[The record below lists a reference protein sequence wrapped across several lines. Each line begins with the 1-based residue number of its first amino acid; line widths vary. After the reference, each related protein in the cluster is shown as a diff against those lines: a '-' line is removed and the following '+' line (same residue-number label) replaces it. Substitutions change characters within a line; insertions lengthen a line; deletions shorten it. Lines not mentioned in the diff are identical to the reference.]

1 MRSTWQPLL
10 LAALLLACVAALPAA
25 PLQSADAAAPQ
36 SERVRSGVSHFD
48 RAFYEL
54 TPHKRDTEATREFD
68 LAVADFERELAV
80 NPSSAVA
87 HQYLARIQ
95 AARNNHLEA
104 ARHYDR
110 VIDLRPLDVDA
121 CVLAA
126 LEYVEVGRVEEARAR
141 LTTAQ
146 ARTSDPNV
154 LAKLAEYLGKLDA
167 LSR

>member
-1 MRSTWQPLL
+1 
-10 LAALLLACVAALPAA
+10 
-25 PLQSADAAAPQ
+25 
-36 SERVRSGVSHFD
+36 VSHFD

-54 TPHKRDTEATREFD
+54 TPHKRDADAAREFD
-68 LAVADFERELAV
+68 LAVVDFERELAV
-80 NPSSAVA
+80 NPSSVVA

-95 AARNNHLEA
+95 ATRNNHLDA

-110 VIDLRPLDVDA
+110 VSDLKPLDVDA

-126 LEYVEVGRVEEARAR
+126 LEYVEVGRIDEARAR
-141 LTTAQ
+141 LATAQ

-167 LSR
+167 LPR